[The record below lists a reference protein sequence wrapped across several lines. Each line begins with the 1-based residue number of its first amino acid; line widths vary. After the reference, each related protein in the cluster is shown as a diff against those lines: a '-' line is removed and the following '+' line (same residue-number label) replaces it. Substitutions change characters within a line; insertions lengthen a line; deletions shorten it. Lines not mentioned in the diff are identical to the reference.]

1 MCKYNSH
8 YYWENTL
15 LQKDDIWQSSFAEGS
30 NVSEVLFLNTTLI
43 DYPRQILD
51 NNWACYPNSKSVL
64 GFLQYMYLP
73 LAFYFTI
80 HKNVDK
86 LFIPISTTDEF
97 IASIRESG
105 VDNASCMIQSLE
117 ELSHLWQYNET
128 DCRAALC
135 DFCQRFNAVWQR
147 DSMILNVGLY
157 TNASEIARR
166 IISGYSFPELLI
178 EDIGYTPEAL
188 TKLCED
194 FYTNSFIQRTFVKLL
209 NNNIGCIV

>member
-15 LQKDDIWQSSFAEGS
+15 LQKEAVWQSSFAEGS

-51 NNWACYPNSKSVL
+51 NDWACYPNSKYVL
-64 GFLQYMYLP
+64 GFLQYIYLP

-80 HKNVDK
+80 HKDVDK
-86 LFIPISTTDEF
+86 LFIPISTTGEF
-97 IASIRESG
+97 IVSIQESG
-105 VDNASCMIQSLE
+105 VADASRMIQSLE
-117 ELSHLWQYNET
+117 ELSHFWRYNEP

-135 DFCQRFNAVWQR
+135 DFCQRFNTVWQR
-147 DSMILNVGLY
+147 DSTILHIGLY
-157 TNASEIARR
+157 TNTNEIARR

-188 TKLCED
+188 SQLCED
-194 FYTNSFIQRTFVKLL
+194 FYTNPFIQKTFIKLL